1 MTTDQNTTAAEM
13 AMRRYL
19 ADYVETATP
28 AQRLLLL
35 FDSIAK
41 DFVGAR
47 LAFEEKNLEQINNR
61 LIHAQ
66 EILFALR
73 DPLDQSSE
81 LGKSLASLYSFCL
94 DRLIM
99 ANLRKQISYLDEV
112 QPLIEQVA
120 AANRIVAA
128 AMANPSEAI
137 RV

>member
-1 MTTDQNTTAAEM
+1 MTTDHAMTAAET

-28 AQRLLLL
+28 AQRLMLL
-35 FDSIAK
+35 FDSIAN
-41 DFVGAR
+41 DFALAR
-47 LAFEEKNLEQINNR
+47 VAFGENNLEQVNNR

-81 LGKSLASLYSFCL
+81 LGRSLASLYSFCL

-99 ANLRKQISYLDEV
+99 ANLRKEISYLDEV
-112 QPLIEQVA
+112 QPLVEQVA
-120 AANRIVAA
+120 SANRIVAA
-128 AMANPSEAI
+128 AMTNPTETVRA
-137 RV
+137 